1 MTRIISSLI
10 VFLSILAGSFFLSGA
25 GVIGYQPWFS
35 APVNLSKFVI
45 IVVTYCSFVYG
56 ALIIY
61 RKLKKQTP

>member
-1 MTRIISSLI
+1 

-56 ALIIY
+56 ALSIY
-61 RKLKKQTP
+61 RKLKK